1 MSALRDLI
9 KAGIE
14 ETDAA
19 WTEDTTPTTLDG
31 WITLLAEGVER
42 KLVEQQ
48 GGEGHLV
55 RVRARGWVMQHPL
68 TERFEEPGHGTSL
81 MDCRFNQL
89 VAAAMSQGAMFDGV
103 HRVWIDRGVLMWE
116 EVGDG
121 AQ

>member
-9 KAGIE
+9 KSGIE

-19 WTEDTTPTTLDG
+19 WAESTVATTLDE

-55 RVRARGWVMQHPL
+55 RVQGRGWVMQHPL

-81 MDCRFNQL
+81 MDCQFNPL
-89 VAAAMSQGAMFDGV
+89 VSAAMAGGAMFDGV

-116 EVGDG
+116 EVGE
-121 AQ
+121 